1 MAEEMEVE
9 RPSFFAR
16 IRAYLSGAEKEGE
29 GDETYQRKLFDNRIE
44 KYLDHHA
51 AQYIAEFGLVTSLDI
66 QKYEERYEDMTI
78 RIKGL
83 QDYARDVDADVS
95 SLEHR
100 MQDIQAA
107 GKGKKK

>member
-9 RPSFFAR
+9 KPSFFAR
-16 IRAYLSGAEKEGE
+16 IKAYMSGAEKEDN
-29 GDETYQRKLFDNRIE
+29 GDEAYQRKLLDSRIE

-51 AQYIAEFGLVTSLDI
+51 SQYIAEFGLVTSLDI

-78 RIKGL
+78 RISSL
-83 QDYARDVDADVS
+83 QNFARDVDADVS
-95 SLEHR
+95 NLENR
-100 MQDIQAA
+100 MLEIQTV

>member
-9 RPSFFAR
+9 KPSFFAR
-16 IRAYLSGAEKEGE
+16 IKAYLSGAEKEGE
-29 GDETYQRKLFDNRIE
+29 GDETYQRKLLDSRIE

-51 AQYIAEFGLVTSLDI
+51 AQYIAEFGLVTSVDI

-83 QDYARDVDADVS
+83 QDFARDVDSDVS

-100 MQDIQAA
+100 MQGIQAA
-107 GKGKKK
+107 SKGKKK